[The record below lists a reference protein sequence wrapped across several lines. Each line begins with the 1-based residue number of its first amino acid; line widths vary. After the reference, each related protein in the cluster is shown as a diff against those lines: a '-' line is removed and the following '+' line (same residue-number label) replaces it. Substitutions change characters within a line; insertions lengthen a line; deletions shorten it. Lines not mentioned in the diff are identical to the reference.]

1 MTGLETLGLIAGLA
15 GTAVSAV
22 GTIAAG
28 HSQNEMAKSQAAAAE
43 RQASE
48 ERASSQR
55 EAIQRSKEARLVMS
69 RQQAV
74 AASSGGGAADSTV
87 LNLMGDTASQGWFNQ
102 ASAIYEGESRGRAL
116 EDQAAISRWQGKQ
129 AKMAS
134 FISAGSTV
142 LSGVSGFS
150 QGWRGMNARKIPT
163 MTPSYRYS

>member
-1 MTGLETLGLIAGLA
+1 LSGLEIIGLLGTGL
-15 GTAVSAV
+15 SAV
-22 GTIAAG
+22 GSIVAGSQQAA
-28 HSQNEMAKSQAAAAE
+28 MAEAQAAAAE

-48 ERASSQR
+48 ERAASQR

-74 AASSGGGAADSTV
+74 AAASGGGATDSTV

-102 ASAIYEGESRGRAL
+102 ASAVYEGESRGRAL
-116 EDQAAISRWQGKQ
+116 EDQAAISRWEGKQ

-142 LSGVSGFS
+142 LSGISGLS
-150 QGWRGMNARKIPT
+150 GTQRGFKKRKMPT
-163 MTPSYRYS
+163 MTPTYRYF